1 MARNSKEEARETRE
15 RILDAAIQVFHEH
28 GVARPS
34 LSEIAKLA
42 GVTRGAV
49 YGHFTN
55 KADLFNTLCDRIRLP
70 AEALC
75 DDISRRN
82 QDNPLG
88 ELRERWLALFREVD
102 ENRDWQ
108 RIMEIVFH
116 RCELV
121 TESGA
126 IRERML
132 QGRTNGDQQ
141 IQVLLDRAIAMNQLP
156 ATLDTRVAA
165 ALIHASLIGVL
176 EDWVLQPRDY
186 TLAGTGIRF
195 FDALIT
201 MLKLGPDLSDR
212 PASSGQDQTGQGMP
226 ENY

>member
-1 MARNSKEEARETRE
+1 MARNTKEEARETRE

-28 GVARPS
+28 GVSRPS
-34 LSEIAKLA
+34 LSEIAKRA
-42 GVTRGAV
+42 GVTRGAI

-82 QDNPLG
+82 RDNPLG

-102 ENRDWQ
+102 ENQDWQ

-121 TESGA
+121 TESGD
-126 IRERML
+126 IRERMM
-132 QGRTNGDQQ
+132 QGRTNGDRQ
-141 IQVLLDRAIAMNQLP
+141 IRILLDRAIAMGQLP
-156 ATLDTRVAA
+156 ETLDTAIAA
-165 ALIHASLIGVL
+165 PMLHASLVGIL

-186 TLAGTGIRF
+186 TLAGSGMRF
-195 FDALIT
+195 FDALIA
-201 MLKLGPDLSDR
+201 MLKLGPELSDS
-212 PASSGQDQTGQGMP
+212 AGG
-226 ENY
+226 

>member
-28 GVARPS
+28 GVSRPS

-42 GVTRGAV
+42 GVTRGAI

-82 QDNPLG
+82 RDNPLG

-121 TESGA
+121 TESGD
-126 IRERML
+126 IRERMM
-132 QGRTNGDQQ
+132 QGRANGDRQ
-141 IQVLLDRAIAMNQLP
+141 IRILLDRAVAMGQLP
-156 ATLDTRVAA
+156 ETLDTGIAA
-165 ALIHASLIGVL
+165 PMLHASLVGIL

-186 TLAGTGIRF
+186 TLAGSGMRF

-201 MLKLGPDLSDR
+201 MLKLGPDLSDGTI
-212 PASSGQDQTGQGMP
+212 SSGQERTG
-226 ENY
+226 

>member
-1 MARNSKEEARETRE
+1 MARHSKEEAQETRE

-28 GVARPS
+28 GVSRPS

-42 GVTRGAV
+42 GVTRGAI

-55 KADLFNTLCDRIRLP
+55 KADLFNNLCDRIRLP

-82 QDNPLG
+82 RDNPLG
-88 ELRERWLALFREVD
+88 ELREHWLALFREVD

-132 QGRTNGDQQ
+132 QGRSNGDRQ
-141 IQVLLDRAIAMNQLP
+141 IQALLDRAVAVGQLP
-156 ATLDTRVAA
+156 ETLDTEVAS
-165 ALIHASLIGVL
+165 ALIHSSLIGVL
-176 EDWVLQPRDY
+176 EDWVLQPRNY

-201 MLKLGPDLSDR
+201 MLKLGPDLSDGTT
-212 PASSGQDQTGQGMP
+212 SSGQEQSGQGISK
-226 ENY
+226 NY

>member
-1 MARNSKEEARETRE
+1 MARHSKEEAQETRE

-82 QDNPLG
+82 RDNPLG

-132 QGRTNGDQQ
+132 QGRSNGDRQ
-141 IQVLLDRAIAMNQLP
+141 IQILLDRAVAMGQLP
-156 ATLDTRVAA
+156 ESLETETAA
-165 ALIHASLIGVL
+165 ALIHAAMIGVL
-176 EDWVLQPRDY
+176 EDWVLQPRNY

-201 MLKLGPDLSDR
+201 LLKLDPDFSDSK
-212 PASSGQDQTGQGMP
+212 ASSRKEEPG
-226 ENY
+226 Y